1 MIHFRYHLISLAA
14 VFIALGV
21 GILLGGTAGHN
32 WFSWGEKEV
41 LANMSAKYD
50 RALKSNQELK
60 QQMNRLH
67 AEVERNKEEVVHL
80 MALRYAHELKGSK
93 VYVWQ
98 EKEGSLERITRLLQ
112 SVGVEV
118 AALQEERLPTDGLL
132 LIYADKHPEWLFG
145 RENNNRILLVKQEPD
160 SVAKQWALL
169 ESVQK
174 LLAET
179 RGVRE
184 KG

>member
-14 VFIALGV
+14 VFVALGV
-21 GILLGGTAGHN
+21 GILLGGTAGHS
-32 WFSWGEKEV
+32 WFSLGEKEV

-60 QQMNRLH
+60 QQMNRLLV
-67 AEVERNKEEVVHL
+67 EVERNREDVIHL
-80 MALRYAHELKGSK
+80 MTLRYANDLQGSK

-98 EKEGSLERITRLLQ
+98 ETNESLERITRLLH
-112 SVGVEV
+112 SVGVAVVPYKEGGV
-118 AALQEERLPTDGLL
+118 PADSLL
-132 LIYADKHPEWLFG
+132 LVFATRTPEWLSHWPKSS
-145 RENNNRILLVKQEPD
+145 RWLIIKQEPD

-179 RGVRE
+179 REERE
-184 KG
+184 KS

>member
-32 WFSWGEKEV
+32 WFTWGEKEV

-67 AEVERNKEEVVHL
+67 LEVERNKEEVVHL
-80 MALRYAHELKGSK
+80 MALRYADQLKGSK
-93 VYVWQ
+93 VYIWP
-98 EKEGSLERITRLLQ
+98 ESKGSLERITRLLQ

-118 AALQEERLPTDGLL
+118 AALQEGSKPLDGLL
-132 LIYADKHPEWLFG
+132 LIYADKQPQWLTEWDKA
-145 RENNNRILLVKQEPD
+145 NHVLLVNQEPD

-174 LLAET
+174 LLTET
-179 RGVRE
+179 RDAGE
-184 KG
+184 KS